1 MNKRGMNPKS
11 KLVIIITVL
20 ACALVLAVAVFLR
33 AQSIAAVARLNKKL
47 EETKQRAEEVASLVA
62 SESSEA
68 EALERLRSETAFVV
82 RLARDAEQAQELAQ
96 HGVPNVILQADF
108 VPTVLRDLEVLG
120 RRTGVEVRSV
130 KPDVYKKLE
139 IRKKPQDEVPATDE
153 EARKKAEEAWN
164 KMSAEEKW
172 PIEKDHE
179 YDKVYKTLTRSAS
192 LLSMDIEVAGH
203 YGALFEFIK
212 GLAYPAADGWRLRE
226 LVAVRNIRLEAERDP
241 HAKDVEPNVRAYLSA
256 VAFAV
261 HPPAPKTEAE
271 AEEKGSGTSSK
282 GGGGGEG
289 K

>member
-11 KLVIIITVL
+11 KLAIIITVL
-20 ACALVLAVAVFLR
+20 ACVVVLAVALFLR
-33 AQSIAAVARLNKKL
+33 AQSIAAVARSNKTL

-68 EALERLRSETAFVV
+68 ATLERLRSETAFVS
-82 RLARDAEQAQELAQ
+82 RLARDAKQAQELAQ
-96 HGVPNVILQADF
+96 QGVPNVILQADF
-108 VPTVLRDLEVLG
+108 VPAVLRDLEVLG

-130 KPDVYKKLE
+130 KPGIYKKLE

-164 KMSAEEKW
+164 KMSAEEKR

-179 YDKVYKTLTRSAS
+179 YDKVYKVLTRSAS
-192 LLSMDIEVAGH
+192 LLSMDIEVAGQ
-203 YGALFEFIK
+203 YSALFEFIK

-261 HPPAPKTEAE
+261 RPPTPKADAE
-271 AEEKGSGTSSK
+271 KKDSGTSSD

>member
-11 KLVIIITVL
+11 KLAIIITVL
-20 ACALVLAVAVFLR
+20 ACVVVLAVALFLR
-33 AQSIAAVARLNKKL
+33 AQSIAAVARSSKTL

-68 EALERLRSETAFVV
+68 EALERLRSETAFVS
-82 RLARDAEQAQELAQ
+82 RLARDAVQAQELAQ
-96 HGVPNVILQADF
+96 QGVPNVILQADF
-108 VPTVLRDLEVLG
+108 VPAVLRDLEALG

-130 KPDVYKKLE
+130 KPGIYKKLE

-164 KMSAEEKW
+164 KMSAEEKR

-179 YDKVYKTLTRSAS
+179 YDKVYKVLTRSAS
-192 LLSMDIEVAGH
+192 LLSMDIEVAGRYH
-203 YGALFEFIK
+203 ALFEFIK
-212 GLAYPAADGWRLRE
+212 GLAYPTADGWRLRE

-261 HPPAPKTEAE
+261 RPPAPKAE
-271 AEEKGSGTSSK
+271 AEKKGSGTSSD